1 MKLFFFIYEFY
12 FLSLSFFSIVNVY
25 SYCSRVNV
33 FKFLVKT
40 FVININK
47 IQKKKIIDL
56 YKKNIIM
63 LLSLSIP
70 SLKINH
76 ILWIAG
82 CWWYAHE
89 SDDSWA
95 KGSQR
100 IKDKEE
106 QFTHVRG
113 LDWVWVFL
121 PFQVYTLSRT
131 WLNYETVLQNIV
143 LFLQL

>member
-1 MKLFFFIYEFY
+1 MKLLVLRKNAKDDYFKSLAISSPERRSYRLLGMILIGISVIVSQSVNFEIILFY

-56 YKKNIIM
+56 YKKHIIM

-76 ILWIAG
+76 IL
-82 CWWYAHE
+82 
-89 SDDSWA
+89 
-95 KGSQR
+95 
-100 IKDKEE
+100 
-106 QFTHVRG
+106 
-113 LDWVWVFL
+113 
-121 PFQVYTLSRT
+121 
-131 WLNYETVLQNIV
+131 
-143 LFLQL
+143 

>member
-1 MKLFFFIYEFY
+1 MKLFVLPKNAKDDYFKSLAISSPERSHRLLGMILIGISVIVSQSVNFEIILFYFIYEFY

-56 YKKNIIM
+56 YKKHIIM

-76 ILWIAG
+76 IL
-82 CWWYAHE
+82 
-89 SDDSWA
+89 
-95 KGSQR
+95 
-100 IKDKEE
+100 
-106 QFTHVRG
+106 
-113 LDWVWVFL
+113 
-121 PFQVYTLSRT
+121 
-131 WLNYETVLQNIV
+131 
-143 LFLQL
+143 

>member
-1 MKLFFFIYEFY
+1 MKLFVLPKNAKDDYFKSLAISSPERSHRLLGMILIGISVIVSQSVNFEIILFYFIYEFY
-12 FLSLSFFSIVNVY
+12 FLFLSFFSIVNAY

-56 YKKNIIM
+56 YKKHIIM

-76 ILWIAG
+76 IL
-82 CWWYAHE
+82 
-89 SDDSWA
+89 
-95 KGSQR
+95 
-100 IKDKEE
+100 
-106 QFTHVRG
+106 
-113 LDWVWVFL
+113 
-121 PFQVYTLSRT
+121 
-131 WLNYETVLQNIV
+131 
-143 LFLQL
+143 